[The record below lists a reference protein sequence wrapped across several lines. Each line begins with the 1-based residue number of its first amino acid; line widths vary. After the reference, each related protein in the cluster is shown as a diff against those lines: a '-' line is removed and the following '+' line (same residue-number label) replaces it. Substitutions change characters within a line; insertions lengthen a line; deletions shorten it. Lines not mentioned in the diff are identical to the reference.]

1 MSARPTEPLVL
12 REHDD
17 YLRQHRWA
25 LLSTTRAGGSPQVS
39 MVAYDFDGNDFVVSC
54 RRASAKFINAAR
66 DPRVV
71 LTVADDRCYLAVTGT
86 AEVVTEGPRLQERTL
101 RLLASLPPDDA
112 AALQREIDR
121 GLEQVGRAILRIVPE
136 RVVGRI

>member
-1 MSARPTEPLVL
+1 ML

-25 LLSTTRAGGSPQVS
+25 LLSTARANGSPQVS
-39 MVAYDFDGNDFVVSC
+39 MLAYHFDGTDIVLSC
-54 RRASAKFINAAR
+54 RRASAKFVNAAR

-71 LTVADDRCYLAVTGT
+71 LTVADDRRYLAVAGT
-86 AEVVTEGPRLQERTL
+86 AEVVTDGPRLQELTL
-101 RLLASLPPDDA
+101 RVLASLEPGDA
-112 AALQREIDR
+112 AALQRDVDG
-121 GLEQVGRAILRIVPE
+121 GLERVGRAILRIVPD